1 MQAFD
6 ELDISEEQA
15 TSSMMTPRSST
26 NGSFRNDTGA
36 AGGSNGRAEISPV
49 VLGCHL
55 LDFWINLCVCH
66 SLIVEEA
73 EDEGPPIFQASSC
86 YIALPGVIGRFNV
99 MAFAAREDAYYID
112 LYLLLAMAR
121 LCI

>member
-1 MQAFD
+1 MTYCMPHMQTFQ

-15 TSSMMTPRSST
+15 ATAIHTPRSET
-26 NGSFRNDTGA
+26 NGSLSHARSSTGA
-36 AGGSNGRAEISPV
+36 GGKPDINPV

-55 LDFWINLCVCH
+55 LDFWINICLCH

-86 YIALPGVIGRFNV
+86 ST
-99 MAFAAREDAYYID
+99 ID
-112 LYLLLAMAR
+112 SGGT
-121 LCI
+121 